1 MSTSFLFPKHESAP
15 FFQDM
20 EKMNQLYKFLKMILG
35 VSWRDRKTN
44 SWVRTHTRCKDLT
57 QTVKSS
63 KWNWAGHLTLNGEA
77 KPGEIVAIMGSSG
90 SGKTTLL
97 NVLNRKNCGS
107 FKKFAKLSAY
117 VQQDDLFYPTL
128 TVKEHLKF
136 QAALRM
142 DRHIRHEERMSKV
155 DKVIIDFGLKKCE
168 NTKIGGVLLQMVF
181 KGISGGEKKRL
192 AIASEVLTNPSVL
205 FLDEPTS
212 GLDSFMAESVI
223 DSLINLARL
232 GRTVICTIHQ
242 PSSQLFSK
250 FDKLMLLSNGRVAFF
265 GSLTDAEVFFSQCGL
280 ACPRLF
286 NPADHYIY
294 SLAVVPGDEER
305 SKGAISCS
313 WLEWSRMHC
322 GFLFLSGAIA
332 NGYKL
337 INPEVFHKNTSW
349 CGQLKTLLHRSYL
362 NTMRTPLVSAVR
374 IMQSVMSALVVGVIY
389 LQQKYD
395 GKGIMN
401 INGALFLTLTQLTFP
416 YFFGVLSTFCPE
428 LPLFLREHWNGMYR
442 TDTYFLAKN
451 IAEVPG
457 IVISVLI
464 YGTISY
470 WMIGLNLDLNAFL
483 TFLAAS
489 VLIANVTTSFGYLI
503 SCAVSTP
510 EMALSIGPP
519 LLIPFMLFGGLFL
532 NSEWVSNSVPV
543 YLVWMKHLSWFNYGF
558 EIMLVNEW
566 SGVDKTREYV
576 FMCYNIVTSL
586 YVTS

>member
-1 MSTSFLFPKHESAP
+1 MH
-15 FFQDM
+15 
-20 EKMNQLYKFLKMILG
+20 NQAFTTEIELKANSQSSSIG
-35 VSWRDRKTN
+35 VSLKWTDVNVFSVPKTRKCAIFPGYGKN
-44 SWVRTHTRCKDLT
+44 EP
-57 QTVKSS
+57 TVQILK
-63 KWNWAGHLTLNGEA
+63 NVNGEA

-107 FKKFAKLSAY
+107 FKVSGSIRVNNKKMDKKFAKLSAY

-305 SKGAISCS
+305 SKGAISIYDDDVS
-313 WLEWSRMHC
+313 KSM
-322 GFLFLSGAIA
+322 
-332 NGYKL
+332 YKA
-337 INPEVFHKNTSW
+337 SW

-576 FMCYNIVTSL
+576 LL
-586 YVTS
+586 YFQ

>member
-1 MSTSFLFPKHESAP
+1 
-15 FFQDM
+15 
-20 EKMNQLYKFLKMILG
+20 
-35 VSWRDRKTN
+35 
-44 SWVRTHTRCKDLT
+44 
-57 QTVKSS
+57 
-63 KWNWAGHLTLNGEA
+63 
-77 KPGEIVAIMGSSG
+77 MGSSG

-107 FKKFAKLSAY
+107 FKVSGSIKVNNKKMDKKFAKLSAY

-142 DRHIRHEERMSKV
+142 DKHIEHDERMSAV
-155 DKVIIDFGLKKCE
+155 DKVLIDFGLKKCE
-168 NTKIGGVLLQMVF
+168 NTKIGGVLMQMVF

-223 DSLINLARL
+223 DSLNNLARL

-294 SLAVVPGDEER
+294 NLAVVPGDEER
-305 SKGAISCS
+305 SKRAISTICDCFEKS
-313 WLEWSRMHC
+313 PMNKFKESLKQNEVKVTQIHGDDVPKSM
-322 GFLFLSGAIA
+322 
-332 NGYKL
+332 YKA
-337 INPEVFHKNTSW
+337 SW

-362 NTMRTPLVSAVR
+362 NTMRTPLVTAVR
-374 IMQSVMSALVVGVIY
+374 IMQSVVIALVIGLIY
-389 LQQKYD
+389 LGQKYD

-401 INGALFLTLTQLTFP
+401 IDG
-416 YFFGVLSTFCPE
+416 TFCPE

-451 IAEVPG
+451 IAEIPG

-470 WMIGLNLDLNAFL
+470 WMI
-483 TFLAAS
+483 
-489 VLIANVTTSFGYLI
+489 
-503 SCAVSTP
+503 VSTP
-510 EMALSIGPP
+510 EMALSVMATTVDTIYAICNPP
-519 LLIPFMLFGGLFL
+519 NLTELMTLEDFKDMDMCPLTGKSIIKSFSFKEQLGYALVKHHIERRRCIPRTSIAAATVVKEIQMKTHTPQLLQWYKQQEE
-532 NSEWVSNSVPV
+532 NVERARSVPTEMTPRQATPV
-543 YLVWMKHLSWFNYGF
+543 
-558 EIMLVNEW
+558 
-566 SGVDKTREYV
+566 
-576 FMCYNIVTSL
+576 
-586 YVTS
+586 

>member
-1 MSTSFLFPKHESAP
+1 
-15 FFQDM
+15 
-20 EKMNQLYKFLKMILG
+20 
-35 VSWRDRKTN
+35 
-44 SWVRTHTRCKDLT
+44 
-57 QTVKSS
+57 
-63 KWNWAGHLTLNGEA
+63 
-77 KPGEIVAIMGSSG
+77 MGSSG

-107 FKKFAKLSAY
+107 FKVSGSIKVNNKKMDKKFAKLSAY

-142 DRHIRHEERMSKV
+142 DKHIEHDERMSAV
-155 DKVIIDFGLKKCE
+155 DKVLIDFGLKKCE
-168 NTKIGGVLLQMVF
+168 NTKIGGVLMQMVF

-223 DSLINLARL
+223 DSLNNLARL

-294 SLAVVPGDEER
+294 NLAVVPGDEER
-305 SKGAISCS
+305 SKRAISTICDCFEKS
-313 WLEWSRMHC
+313 PMNKFKESLKQNEVKVTQIHGDDVPKSM
-322 GFLFLSGAIA
+322 
-332 NGYKL
+332 YKA
-337 INPEVFHKNTSW
+337 SW

-362 NTMRTPLVSAVR
+362 NTMRTPLVTAVR
-374 IMQSVMSALVVGVIY
+374 IMQSVVIALVIGLIY
-389 LQQKYD
+389 LGQKYD

-401 INGALFLTLTQLTFP
+401 IDGVIFLTLTQMAFP
-416 YFFGVLSTFCPE
+416 YLFGVISTFCPE

-451 IAEVPG
+451 IAEIPG

-470 WMIGLNLDLNAFL
+470 WMI
-483 TFLAAS
+483 
-489 VLIANVTTSFGYLI
+489 
-503 SCAVSTP
+503 VSTP
-510 EMALSIGPP
+510 EMALSVMATTVDTIYAICNPP
-519 LLIPFMLFGGLFL
+519 NLTELMTLEDFKDMDMCPLTGKSIIKSFSFKEQLGYALVKHHIERRRCIPRTSIAAATVVKEIQMKTHTPQLLQWYKQQEE
-532 NSEWVSNSVPV
+532 NVERARSVPTEMTPRQATPV
-543 YLVWMKHLSWFNYGF
+543 
-558 EIMLVNEW
+558 
-566 SGVDKTREYV
+566 
-576 FMCYNIVTSL
+576 
-586 YVTS
+586 

>member
-1 MSTSFLFPKHESAP
+1 MHNQAFTTEIELKANSQSSSIGVSLKWTDVNVFSVPKTRKCAIFPGYGKNEPTVQILKNATCRLCDKQNMKFVPVAYEIYGMSTQRILNE
-15 FFQDM
+15 FFF
-20 EKMNQLYKFLKMILG
+20 YF
-35 VSWRDRKTN
+35 V
-44 SWVRTHTRCKDLT
+44 V
-57 QTVKSS
+57 TV
-63 KWNWAGHLTLNGEA
+63 NGEA

-107 FKKFAKLSAY
+107 FKVSGSIRVNNKKMDKKFAKLSAY

-305 SKGAISCS
+305 SKGAISIYDDDVS
-313 WLEWSRMHC
+313 KSM
-322 GFLFLSGAIA
+322 
-332 NGYKL
+332 YKA
-337 INPEVFHKNTSW
+337 SW

-470 WMIGLNLDLNAFL
+470 WMI
-483 TFLAAS
+483 
-489 VLIANVTTSFGYLI
+489 
-503 SCAVSTP
+503 VSTP

-576 FMCYNIVTSL
+576 LL
-586 YVTS
+586 YFQ

>member
-1 MSTSFLFPKHESAP
+1 MHNQAFTTEIELKANSQSSSIGVSLKWTDVNVFSVPKTRKCAIFPGYGKNEPTVQILKNATCRLCDKQNMKFVPVAYEIYGMSTQRILNE
-15 FFQDM
+15 FFF
-20 EKMNQLYKFLKMILG
+20 YF
-35 VSWRDRKTN
+35 V
-44 SWVRTHTRCKDLT
+44 V
-57 QTVKSS
+57 TV
-63 KWNWAGHLTLNGEA
+63 NGEA

-107 FKKFAKLSAY
+107 FKVSGSIRVNNKKMDKKFAKLSAY

-305 SKGAISCS
+305 SKGAIS
-313 WLEWSRMHC
+313 
-322 GFLFLSGAIA
+322 
-332 NGYKL
+332 
-337 INPEVFHKNTSW
+337 
-349 CGQLKTLLHRSYL
+349 
-362 NTMRTPLVSAVR
+362 
-374 IMQSVMSALVVGVIY
+374 MSALVVGVIY

-451 IAEVPG
+451 IAE
-457 IVISVLI
+457 S
-464 YGTISY
+464 
-470 WMIGLNLDLNAFL
+470 
-483 TFLAAS
+483 
-489 VLIANVTTSFGYLI
+489 GYLSFQETI
-503 SCAVSTP
+503 Y
-510 EMALSIGPP
+510 I
-519 LLIPFMLFGGLFL
+519 LLTYYKLKIRLTVTKIFSG
-532 NSEWVSNSVPV
+532 SSVPV

-576 FMCYNIVTSL
+576 LL
-586 YVTS
+586 YFQ